1 MELIDKMLEVLDGNT
16 ENAIHFSGNLDTG
29 SEDFIGTYI
38 DDDLIMLVTKEDV
51 DMPMYY
57 VEEEIDEDIAKDVMD
72 IITSGEYEIV
82 DINKLTEY
90 TV

>member
-1 MELIDKMLEVLDGNT
+1 MELIDKMLEIMNNDDNK
-16 ENAIHFSGNLDTG
+16 AIHFSGNLECG
-29 SEDFIGTYI
+29 IEEFIGVYL
-38 DDDLIMLVTKEDV
+38 DDDDIMLTTKEDV

-57 VEEEIDEDIAKDVMD
+57 VEEEINEDIAKDVMD

-82 DINKLTEY
+82 DVNKLTEY